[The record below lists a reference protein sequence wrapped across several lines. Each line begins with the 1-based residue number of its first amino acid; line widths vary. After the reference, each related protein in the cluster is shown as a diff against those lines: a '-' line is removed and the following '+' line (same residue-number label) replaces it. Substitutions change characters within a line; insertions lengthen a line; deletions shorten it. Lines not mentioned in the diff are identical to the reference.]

1 MKNKK
6 SIFRKVRIY
15 SKLSFKYLKRMS
27 NKILIGW
34 CSLLSIILLFVIMV
48 NGIEND
54 IRRQQY
60 KQIENLQQQIEKLEY
75 CIEHSN
81 KDGVHYIVIQNDS
94 IQYQIK

>member
-15 SKLSFKYLKRMS
+15 SKLFFKYLKRMS
-27 NKILIGW
+27 NKILIVW
-34 CSLLSIILLFVIMV
+34 CSLLSIILLLVIMV

-54 IRRQQY
+54 IRNQQY
-60 KQIENLQQQIEKLEY
+60 KQFEDLQHQVKKLEY

-81 KDGVHYIVIQNDS
+81 KDDIHYIVIQNDS
-94 IQYQIK
+94 VHYKIK